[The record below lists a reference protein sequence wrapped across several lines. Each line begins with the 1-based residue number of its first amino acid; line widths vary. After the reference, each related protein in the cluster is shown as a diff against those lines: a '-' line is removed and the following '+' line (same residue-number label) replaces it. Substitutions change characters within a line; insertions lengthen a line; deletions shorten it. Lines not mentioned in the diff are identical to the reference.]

1 MNQVEND
8 DFTFNSNSLEI
19 SISDSKEESTEEDKE
34 ENIDN
39 NNDYI
44 TIEEVAKHDLDNDC
58 WVIVDDKVYD
68 LTPLFGGH
76 GGGNSPLSENCGTDA
91 TDEFLAQSAHSGL
104 NILDKFYQGDI
115 GTDTP
120 TEENTNTKPT
130 IDLFE
135 QFSVVQEFCPK
146 PIVCFSNDSD
156 SKVIEK
162 SVKAGVAAYIVD
174 GKSEERIKP
183 IIDVAILR
191 FNQCQA
197 VKKELAQV
205 KDKLSER
212 AVIEKAKGLLV
223 EHKNMTENDAYKT
236 LRKMAMNQ
244 GKKISVVAHEVCG
257 VLIGLGE
264 L

>member
-1 MNQVEND
+1 MNPAFSV
-8 DFTFNSNSLEI
+8 LL
-19 SISDSKEESTEEDKE
+19 ISD
-34 ENIDN
+34 N
-39 NNDYI
+39 
-44 TIEEVAKHDLDNDC
+44 
-58 WVIVDDKVYD
+58 
-68 LTPLFGGH
+68 
-76 GGGNSPLSENCGTDA
+76 LSESDTIQEGLKSSGASTIHTCAA
-91 TDEFLAQSAHSGL
+91 TQSFLQVIDSTHVDL
-104 NILDKFYQGDI
+104 IVLDVD
-115 GTDTP
+115 
-120 TEENTNTKPT
+120 KPT
-130 IDLFE
+130 VDLFE

-162 SVKAGVAAYIVD
+162 SVQAGVAAYIVD
-174 GKSEERIKP
+174 GKSVERIKP

-212 AVIEKAKGLLV
+212 AVIEKAKGLLI

-236 LRKMAMNQ
+236 LRKMAMDQ

-257 VLIGLGE
+257 VLIGLEGI
-264 L
+264 

>member
-1 MNQVEND
+1 MNPAFSV
-8 DFTFNSNSLEI
+8 LL
-19 SISDSKEESTEEDKE
+19 ISD
-34 ENIDN
+34 NISDA
-39 NNDYI
+39 D
-44 TIEEVAKHDLDNDC
+44 TIKAGLKSSGASDIHTC
-58 WVIVDDKVYD
+58 
-68 LTPLFGGH
+68 TPLD
-76 GGGNSPLSENCGTDA
+76 S
-91 TDEFLAQSAHSGL
+91 FLQ
-104 NILDKFYQGDI
+104 ILDSVQIDLI
-115 GTDTP
+115 VLDVD
-120 TEENTNTKPT
+120 KPT
-130 IDLFE
+130 VNLFE

-146 PIVCFSNDSD
+146 PIVCFSNDAD

-212 AVIEKAKGLLV
+212 AVIEKAKGLLI
-223 EHKNMTENDAYKT
+223 EHKNMSENDAYKT
-236 LRKMAMNQ
+236 LRKMAMDQ

-257 VLIGLGE
+257 VLIGLDGV
-264 L
+264 

>member
-1 MNQVEND
+1 MNYVYHWIVYIYSKAKIMNPA
-8 DFTFNSNSLEI
+8 FSVLL
-19 SISDSKEESTEEDKE
+19 ISD
-34 ENIDN
+34 
-39 NNDYI
+39 
-44 TIEEVAKHDLDNDC
+44 AL
-58 WVIVDDKVYD
+58 
-68 LTPLFGGH
+68 
-76 GGGNSPLSENCGTDA
+76 SP
-91 TDEFLAQSAHSGL
+91 
-104 NILDKFYQGDI
+104 
-115 GTDTP
+115 
-120 TEENTNTKPT
+120 TNTIYEGLKNSGASAIHTCAATESFLQVLDSVQVDLIVLDVDKPSV
-130 IDLFE
+130 DLFE
-135 QFSVVQEFCPK
+135 QFTVVQEFCPK

-212 AVIEKAKGLLV
+212 AVIEKAKGLLI

-236 LRKMAMNQ
+236 LRKMAMDQ

-257 VLIGLGE
+257 VLIGLEGISS
-264 L
+264 